1 MHPGRVYTVFQ
12 AVTTFDESED
22 TKPTGDNM
30 RKRGEKVA
38 DKQALMRFANQ
49 NENTHYNSTSK
60 ALLNDIV
67 HEC

>member
-1 MHPGRVYTVFQ
+1 MHPGCIYTIFQ
-12 AVTTFDESED
+12 AVTTFVESGD

-30 RKRGEKVA
+30 RKLGENVA
-38 DKQALMRFANQ
+38 DKQALLRFAKQ